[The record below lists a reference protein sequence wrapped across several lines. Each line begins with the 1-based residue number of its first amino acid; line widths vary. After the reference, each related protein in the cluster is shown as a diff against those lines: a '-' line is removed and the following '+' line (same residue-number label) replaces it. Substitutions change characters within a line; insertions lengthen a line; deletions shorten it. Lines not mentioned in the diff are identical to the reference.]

1 LVSTQIPDGDRF
13 GTVATVDPVLQAA
26 PEYRVERSWGDFA
39 IEAVGRER
47 LDDIEYLQVGV
58 HDGWQIR

>member
-1 LVSTQIPDGDRF
+1 
-13 GTVATVDPVLQAA
+13 VATVEPVLQAA